1 MHNVIIGV
9 LIYMKFFCAGL
20 SFRVIVDF
28 VVNSDL
34 GFKRSVARKQCSMAL
49 QNMPLAL
56 TCSD

>member
-34 GFKRSVARKQCSMAL
+34 GFKRSVARK
-49 QNMPLAL
+49 
-56 TCSD
+56 